1 MERESSRRRFITG
14 CCVAGAGALA
24 AGGFASVATAGATSQ
39 DDTPPTRWEQ
49 TYDRGTSLDVNGVA
63 PTSDGHVAVG
73 TAEPGDDETDS
84 EIWVAEVDVAGQ
96 VVWEQRFSERAATEG
111 FAVVAADEGFVVAG
125 HTREASSSAQSGI
138 ALRIDAEGTEQ
149 WRRVFDVRDDTT
161 DTLRS
166 VDVDAAGQF
175 VFAGWTSRFEDAWIA
190 KLDDTGG
197 ITWMNRYGPGSENR
211 YHGITVD
218 SDGGYVVVGET
229 VDTTGDTAGWANKLD
244 TDGVQ
249 QFSQQFKKESDSATN
264 TFDDFNVFYDV
275 DESREGFVAVGANAF
290 DPQTN
295 EQNGWAL
302 EFNVNGGRLWDKR
315 YTEEGYTELRDV
327 RYTNL
332 QYFVVGETATDGD
345 GTDARGYAANLGID
359 GDVNWSGT
367 WGSGSSQ
374 FSAFGLTDADG
385 LVTVG
390 RTATTAGG
398 TPSGWALQIG
408 GEEVTTPE
416 PTPSPTPT
424 ATPTDGQTP
433 TFTPMPTDEAT
444 GTDTAGSGTDAPAST
459 PTDTPGGGTDTPG
472 GGDAATTAAT
482 EEDGGISPTALGI
495 GAVILALGGG
505 GLLYNRFIA
514 GGSEED
520 GPDSDQGAAAGTS
533 QGPDDGGDGGEQS
546 GATET
551 TEPATDEN
559 KDVQSAQTVVEG
571 SESADETGGE
581 ADDAGDDADAQSDD
595 VSDTDAEAE
604 SGAADTDSDTDTDD

>member
-1 MERESSRRRFITG
+1 
-14 CCVAGAGALA
+14 
-24 AGGFASVATAGATSQ
+24 
-39 DDTPPTRWEQ
+39 
-49 TYDRGTSLDVNGVA
+49 
-63 PTSDGHVAVG
+63 
-73 TAEPGDDETDS
+73 
-84 EIWVAEVDVAGQ
+84 
-96 VVWEQRFSERAATEG
+96 
-111 FAVVAADEGFVVAG
+111 
-125 HTREASSSAQSGI
+125 
-138 ALRIDAEGTEQ
+138 
-149 WRRVFDVRDDTT
+149 
-161 DTLRS
+161 
-166 VDVDAAGQF
+166 
-175 VFAGWTSRFEDAWIA
+175 
-190 KLDDTGG
+190 
-197 ITWMNRYGPGSENR
+197 MNRYGPGSENR

-315 YTEEGYTELRDV
+315 YTEESYTELRDV

-472 GGDAATTAAT
+472 GGDTATTAAP
-482 EEDGGISPTALGI
+482 EEDDGISPTALGI

-559 KDVQSAQTVVEG
+559 EDVQSAQTVVEG

-581 ADDAGDDADAQSDD
+581 ADDAGDDAGDDADAQSDD

-604 SGAADTDSDTDTDD
+604 SGAADTDSDTDTDDQPGSGDGAEGQSSEDT